1 MDSNSEDTRED
12 KNSENTKKLILPMR
26 KPYNFSNRQNKYYH
40 EDKKIK
46 DIHYKKNEIKR
57 TMDLLKDLKI
67 ELQEI
72 RKKKHINKT
81 YEIAIIEQR
90 ERYSK
95 EYTIIENKDSLGV
108 KNE

>member
-1 MDSNSEDTRED
+1 
-12 KNSENTKKLILPMR
+12 
-26 KPYNFSNRQNKYYH
+26 
-40 EDKKIK
+40 
-46 DIHYKKNEIKR
+46 
-57 TMDLLKDLKI
+57 MDLLKDLKI